1 MTGTGD
7 KTLSAEGVALGLIGG
22 AAAGG
27 GAVAV
32 EAYLLLAV
40 FGWVGGPAPTPEV
53 FVQALIFGF
62 GLIVYIGPIAGVVFA
77 IGLVIVGLPA
87 WALLHALQWR
97 SRRAAMAAGALLAAA
112 TTGVL
117 TLANNASSVGSAGL
131 FALLLFMPGA
141 AAGWA
146 LHRISY
152 GRAP

>member
-1 MTGTGD
+1 MTGTGE
-7 KTLSAEGVALGLIGG
+7 KTLSAEGVALGLIAG

-40 FGWVGGPAPTPEV
+40 FGWVGGPAPTPEA

-97 SRRAAMAAGALLAAA
+97 SRRAAMAAGAVLAAA

-117 TLANNASSVGSAGL
+117 TLANSSLGSAAL

-146 LHRISY
+146 LHRTSY